1 MARFYEIN
9 QYFCMLYAHDE
20 CCMHMMN
27 KANGK
32 KLWESV
38 RYGKTRTI
46 SKSNRGKKEIDENY
60 KCFYKVSSDKDYGEH
75 SWFTQKVY
83 KNWISILHIRIY
95 GICQRRKAEYTQSL
109 QEIDEEYCEDFRMEI
124 AAMVIRMD
132 TEIVTN
138 KGNRGIN
145 IVNSVKRKT
154 RDIKVRHSWSMENHT
169 HIQATK
175 HSVKVYYKF

>member
-1 MARFYEIN
+1 MARFYEID
-9 QYFCMLYAHDE
+9 QYFCIR
-20 CCMHMMN
+20 CCMHMMNVDVKAINKAISPEN

-95 GICQRRKAEYTQSL
+95 GICQRRKSEYTQS
-109 QEIDEEYCEDFRMEI
+109 
-124 AAMVIRMD
+124 
-132 TEIVTN
+132 
-138 KGNRGIN
+138 
-145 IVNSVKRKT
+145 
-154 RDIKVRHSWSMENHT
+154 
-169 HIQATK
+169 
-175 HSVKVYYKF
+175 